1 MGAVP
6 TWYRTLKAAQY
17 LRVAPWELA
26 AQSAFWLNAAETAR
40 VLEHEDEKRR
50 EAQQAR
56 LGKVK
61 GQ

>member
-26 AQSAFWLNAAETAR
+26 AQPVFWLNAAETAQE
-40 VLEHEDEKRR
+40 VEDNDRKAR
-50 EAQQAR
+50 EAKTAR
-56 LGKVK
+56 LGKA
-61 GQ
+61 G

>member
-26 AQSAFWLNAAETAR
+26 AQSAFWLNAAEAAQTA
-40 VLEHEDEKRR
+40 EAEDRKRR
-50 EAQQAR
+50 EAEQAR
-56 LGKVK
+56 LGKVGK
-61 GQ
+61 K